1 MQFLRSAGRR
11 VLDAFMDTQ
20 AIIKFKLDGHV
31 IEANESFLAIVGYT
45 HAEIKGQHHR
55 MFTDPA
61 YAASPE
67 YARFWEALRAGEPQT
82 AEFLRHRKDGMPVW
96 LRASYVPVLGRGGK
110 PTMIVKIA
118 QDVTS
123 QKLQETAIRS
133 KVEAIET
140 SQAVIEFDLQG
151 NILSANDNFLTA
163 MGYERDEVAG
173 KHHRIFVDRAEAQSE
188 AYKRFWD
195 NLRAGRYQAAEFR
208 RIHKSGRDVWIQAS
222 YNPVFDLKGQPVSVV
237 KFATDI
243 TEVVKQR
250 KTSELLS
257 LVADGADNS
266 VVITDADGIIEYVNH
281 GFITTTGYSAEEAI
295 GKNPGRLLQG
305 EHTDKA
311 TVERIRE
318 KLRAAQPLYE
328 QILNYKKSGEP
339 YWLSLSIN
347 PILDSNGRVVRFVSV
362 QLNVTESK
370 MRAVEDASRLA
381 AIRASTPT
389 ADWNAQGQLQ
399 DVSPS
404 LLALLQVDQPARATD
419 TLRIAFDA
427 AMADGHRAA
436 LLGGASVDAELALS
450 PSTGSR
456 IWLKAK
462 FNPIFAVDGT
472 LSKLSMYAQDMTHQ
486 RETVDR
492 IRGVVGTINSLA
504 MQTNLLSLNAAIE
517 AARAGEHGRGFSVV
531 AGEVRN
537 LARRSADSATEIAGM
552 LG

>member
-1 MQFLRSAGRR
+1 MQLFRSASRR
-11 VLDAFMDTQ
+11 VLDALTDTQ
-20 AIIKFKLDGHV
+20 AIIKFTLDGHV
-31 IEANESFLAIVGYT
+31 IEANEPFLAVMGYT

-55 MFTDPA
+55 KFTDPV

-67 YARFWEALRAGEPQT
+67 YARFWEALRAGQPQS
-82 AEFLRHRKDGMPVW
+82 AEFLRHRKDGAPVW
-96 LRASYVPVLGRGGK
+96 LRASYVPVFGRGGK
-110 PTMIVKIA
+110 PTMVVKIA
-118 QDVTS
+118 QDVTR
-123 QKLQETAIRS
+123 QKLQDTAIRS
-133 KVEAIET
+133 KVAAIEK

-151 NILSANDNFLTA
+151 NIRSVNDNFLNA
-163 MGYERDEVAG
+163 MGYERDEVVG
-173 KHHRIFVDRAEAQSE
+173 KHHRMFVDCAEAQSE
-188 AYKRFWD
+188 AYSRFWED
-195 NLRAGRYQAAEFR
+195 LRAGRYQAAEFR

-222 YNPVFDLKGQPVSVV
+222 YNPVLDLKGQPVSVV

-266 VVITDADGIIEYVNH
+266 VVITDADGFIEYVNR

-295 GKNPGRLLQG
+295 GKKPGQLLQG

-311 TVERIRE
+311 TIERVRE
-318 KLRAAQPLYE
+318 KLNTHQPLYE
-328 QILNYKKSGEP
+328 QILNYTKSGEP
-339 YWLSLSIN
+339 YWLSMSIN
-347 PILDSNGRVVRFVSV
+347 PILDSQGRVVRFVSV

-389 ADWNAQGQLQ
+389 ADWSANGQLL

-404 LLALLQVDQPARATD
+404 LLALLRVEQPAQAHD
-419 TLRIAFDA
+419 ALRPAFDA
-427 AMADGHRAA
+427 AMADGQRAA
-436 LLGGASVDAELALS
+436 LLAGASVDAELALS
-450 PSTGSR
+450 AATGSR
-456 IWLKAK
+456 VWLKAK
-462 FNPIFAVDGT
+462 FNPVFSVDGT
-472 LSKLSMYAQDMTHQ
+472 LAKLSMYAQDTTGQ
-486 RETVDR
+486 RQTVER
-492 IRGVVGTINSLA
+492 IRDVVGTINSLA

>member
-1 MQFLRSAGRR
+1 MQFLRSATRR

-20 AIIKFKLDGHV
+20 AVIKFTLDGHV
-31 IEANESFLAIVGYT
+31 IEANESLLAVMGYAL
-45 HAEIKGQHHR
+45 AEIKGQHHR
-55 MFTDPA
+55 KFIDPV

-82 AEFLRHRKDGMPVW
+82 AEFLWHRKDGTPVW
-96 LRASYVPVLGRGGK
+96 LRAGYMPVLGRGGK

-123 QKLQETAIRS
+123 QKLQEMAIRS

-151 NILSANDNFLTA
+151 NILSANDNFLNA
-163 MGYERDEVAG
+163 MGYQRDEVVG
-173 KHHRIFVDRAEAQSE
+173 QHHRIFVDRAEAQSE
-188 AYKRFWD
+188 GYRHFWD

-222 YNPVFDLKGQPVSVV
+222 YNPVLDLKGKPVSVV

-243 TEVVKQR
+243 TEVVQQR
-250 KTSELLS
+250 KMSELLS

-266 VVITDADGIIEYVNH
+266 VVITDANGIIEYVNR

-295 GKNPGRLLQG
+295 GKKPGRLLQG

-311 TVERIRE
+311 TIERIRR
-318 KLRAAQPLYE
+318 KLGAHEPLYE
-328 QILNYKKSGEP
+328 QILNYNKSGEP

-347 PILDSNGRVVRFVSV
+347 PILDSSGRVVRFVSV

-381 AIRASTPT
+381 AIRGSTPT
-389 ADWNAQGQLQ
+389 ADWSASGQLQ

-404 LLALLQVDQPARATD
+404 LLALLQVDQPAQAAD
-419 TLRIAFDA
+419 ALRTAFDT
-427 AMADGHRAA
+427 AMADSHRAA

-450 PSTGSR
+450 TSTGPR

-462 FNPIFAVDGT
+462 FNPIFSVDGT
-472 LSKLSMYAQDMTHQ
+472 LSKLSMYAQDTTHQ
-486 RETVDR
+486 RQTVDR
-492 IRGVVGTINSLA
+492 IRDVVGTINSLA

-531 AGEVRN
+531 AGEVRT